1 MPAKYC
7 GLKKGVLAMNQLAV
21 NNQSLILAFILVL
34 VAVGISYKEKL
45 GLNRDIFYS
54 IIRAVIQLFIVGYLL
69 KYLFQ
74 VNNFWLTTCM
84 SFFIVLNAAWN
95 AHKRNPSPH
104 KHYWDSL
111 LAIFISTYITMG
123 VLIAAGAIKFI
134 PSQIIPIS
142 GMIASNSMVAIG
154 LCYRNLYTK
163 FRDQRQQVLEK
174 LALGA
179 PVKLASLPILQ
190 ESIKT
195 AMQPTIDSAK
205 TVGLVSLPGMM
216 SGLIFAGVDPV
227 HAIKYQIMVTFML
240 LSTTSLGAIIAGY
253 KAYKNYFNHD
263 LQLR

>member
-1 MPAKYC
+1 
-7 GLKKGVLAMNQLAV
+7 MNQLAV

-34 VAVGISYKEKL
+34 VAVAISYKEKL
-45 GLNRDIFYS
+45 GLSRDIFYS
-54 IIRAVIQLFIVGYLL
+54 ILRAVVQLFIVGYLL

-104 KHYWDSL
+104 KHYSDSL
-111 LAIFISTYITMG
+111 LAIFISTYLTMG

-142 GMIASNSMVAIG
+142 GMIASNAMIAIG

-163 FRDQRQQVLEK
+163 FHDQRQQVLEK

-253 KAYKNYFNHD
+253 KAYKNYFNHY